1 MLVNITM
8 KLLLCPDDDDDDC
21 RDARDY
27 NFYECHLVFTDGC
40 YNTHDFENI
49 FTIER
54 TIAVVNNDYGDCN
67 YETVFRIIIRKII
80 VITLITVTVTI
91 NKFLKS

>member
-1 MLVNITM
+1 M
-8 KLLLCPDDDDDDC
+8 KLLLYPDDDDC

-27 NFYECHLVFTDGC
+27 NFYECHLIFTDGC

-49 FTIER
+49 FTTER